1 MSAPAVILASAS
13 PRRAQLL
20 AQIGVPYTIMPAA
33 LDEQRLHG
41 EPVEHC
47 VRRLAEQKALKVQ
60 LALGAPGVSRTEL
73 ATLPVLGADT
83 VVLIDDEMLG
93 QPPDRE
99 AALQMLS
106 RLSGRVHVVLSAVAL
121 AGRSGVRSA
130 LSRSEVRFRRL
141 ARAECAAYWDTG
153 EPRGKAGA
161 YAIQG
166 LGAVFI
172 EQLHGSYS
180 GVMGLPLFET
190 AALLAEAG
198 VPVWRG

>member
-20 AQIGVPYTIMPAA
+20 AQIGVTYTVMPAA
-33 LDEQRLHG
+33 LDEQRLPG
-41 EPVEHC
+41 EPVARC
-47 VRRLAEQKALKVQ
+47 VLRLAEQKALKVQ
-60 LALGAPGVSRTEL
+60 LALGAPGVSRAAL
-73 ATLPVLGADT
+73 ATVPVLGADT
-83 VVLIDDEMLG
+83 AVLIDDEMLG

-121 AGRSGVRSA
+121 AGASGVRSA

-141 ARAECAAYWDTG
+141 ARVECAAYWETG